1 MYNPDINIYIQLCY
15 LCSILVFIFKLLCET
30 GVSVKEYQGKGAFTF
45 RGSMIEAPLVK
56 QAENIV
62 GASEKLI

>member
-1 MYNPDINIYIQLCY
+1 MEWAQELI
-15 LCSILVFIFKLLCET
+15 
-30 GVSVKEYQGKGAFTF
+30 KEFRIHESQGKGAFTF
-45 RGSMIEAPLVK
+45 RGSMIDAPLVK